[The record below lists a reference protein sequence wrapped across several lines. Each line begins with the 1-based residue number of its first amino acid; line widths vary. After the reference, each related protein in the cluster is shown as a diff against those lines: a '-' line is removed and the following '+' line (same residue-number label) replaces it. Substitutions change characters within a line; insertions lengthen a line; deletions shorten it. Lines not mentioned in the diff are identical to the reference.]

1 MRLNDLTES
10 RKMLKQFKD
19 KDVRPPRSYS
29 DFSKSPRQLQ
39 LDTTQLYSWGLNTC
53 GQLLKNN
60 KNITPHYQGVTLCS
74 AGENH
79 TIIVNNKNEVIG
91 FGDNQFGQ
99 LGYESNTQPKLTPI
113 FKDQRITS
121 IVCGAEHTFMLTA
134 KGEVYSWGLNLKG
147 QLGLGCFDNIN
158 QPTLVYGLLPF
169 GNSNGKAR
177 EQQQGH
183 KRMKSANE
191 GDQSTSPG
199 LKERSSSIDNVMEQL
214 VMMKEKI
221 KQKNPNDNQC
231 QILLQNDEAVQQVA
245 CGALHTLI
253 LTNKNRIFSCGF
265 GESYA
270 LGHQENQ
277 TISEFK
283 LIQNLSHFK
292 VEKISC
298 GLAHSGCIIEGG
310 KPYLWGY
317 CKSNKDFY
325 KQPTQIKMVD
335 EFNNQQ
341 CVLDMKMGEMF
352 TLFLT
357 SKGEVYS
364 MGDNIQGQLGNDLSG
379 SDVPI
384 KISGLPLISQI
395 SAGRNHSLALS
406 ADYKYVYGWGS
417 NIYGQ
422 LTGQP
427 SVNGKGIISPKLL
440 FTVPETQRI
449 VCGNF
454 HSILLSPSYLEIILD
469 ENDNNNKEQDKLNE
483 EVEKYRNEQEIL
495 KQQNIQLQ
503 QKYDRMK
510 NELISKKK
518 VKDQKVQT
526 TESYIQRQIKKQ
538 QSKFDIS
545 ALEISPERP
554 IKHRIFQS
562 SLDIDFNDIMLEKQI
577 SEGGYGVIYRAK
589 WRETIVAVKMFK
601 IDGMNENHI
610 RDFLSECHAMEALRH
625 PNIVMF
631 LGACTKPPNLAIVLE
646 YCQRGSLWQ
655 VIQNHDIHLTWEDR
669 RKMALDAAKGV
680 LYLHS
685 FNPPILHRD
694 LKSLNLLLDEAF
706 RTKLADFGWTRT
718 LSNYMTSKIGTY
730 QWMAPEVIAGQV
742 YTEKADVFSFG
753 IILWEIAAREP
764 PYRNITGLQVSLDVL
779 NNDFR
784 PTIPKKTPEVFTRLT
799 KRCWD
804 RDPEKRPSFKEIIKE
819 LEMMKF
825 PQGV

>member
-1 MRLNDLTES
+1 MKLNDLTES
-10 RKMLKQFKD
+10 RKMLKQLKE

-29 DFSKSPRQLQ
+29 DFSKSPKQLQ
-39 LDTTQLYSWGLNTC
+39 LDTIQLYSWGLNTC
-53 GQLLKNN
+53 GQLLKTN
-60 KNITPHYQGVTLCS
+60 KNIIPHYQGVQLCS

-79 TIIVNNKNEVIG
+79 TIIVNNKNEVLG

-121 IVCGAEHTFMLTA
+121 VVCGAEHTFMLTA

-147 QLGLGCFDNIN
+147 QLGLGSFENAL

-169 GNSNGKAR
+169 GTSNSKAR
-177 EQQQGH
+177 EQQVGH
-183 KRMKSANE
+183 KRMKSTNE
-191 GDQSTSPG
+191 GDSSTSPG
-199 LKERSSSIDNVMEQL
+199 LKERSSSIDNVMEQI

-221 KQKNPNDNQC
+221 KQKNPNEIQC
-231 QILLQNDEAVQQVA
+231 QILLQNDEAVQQIS

-253 LTNKNRIFSCGF
+253 LTNKNRVFSCGF

-270 LGHQENQ
+270 LGHPENQ
-277 TISEFK
+277 TLNEFK
-283 LIQNLSHFK
+283 QISNLQHYK
-292 VEKISC
+292 VDKICC
-298 GLAHSGCIIEGG
+298 GLAHSGCIVEGG
-310 KPYLWGY
+310 RTFIWGI
-317 CKSNKDFY
+317 CKSNKDHI
-325 KQPTQIKMVD
+325 KLPQQIKILD
-335 EFNNQQ
+335 ELNSQQ

-352 TLFLT
+352 TLFLN

-364 MGDNIQGQLGNDLSG
+364 MGENIQGQLGIEQTYA
-379 SDVPI
+379 DVPY
-384 KISGLPLISQI
+384 KVLGLPLISQI
-395 SAGRNHSLALS
+395 SSGRNHCVALS
-406 ADYKYVYGWGS
+406 ADYKQVFGWGS

-427 SVNGKGIISPKLL
+427 SVNCKGIISPKLL
-440 FTVPETQRI
+440 FTVPETQKI

-454 HSILLSPSYLEIILD
+454 HTLLLSSSFLEIILD
-469 ENDNNNKEQDKLNE
+469 ENQNSHKDPDKLSE
-483 EVEKYRNEQEIL
+483 EVEKCKNEQEIL

-510 NELISKKK
+510 NEILQKKK

-526 TESYIQRQIKKQ
+526 NESYIQRQIKKQ

-589 WRETIVAVKMFK
+589 WRETTVAVKMFK

-669 RKMALDAAKGV
+669 RKMSLDAAKGV

-730 QWMAPEVIAGQV
+730 QWMAPEVIAGQI

-784 PTIPKKTPEVFTRLT
+784 PTIPKKTPEVFARLT

-825 PQGV
+825 PPGI